1 MKFANKLR
9 TLSISN
15 KNGISLEL
23 RTDFEL
29 INDYLDNKSNDAAR
43 ILVEKYRKI
52 VFATALRYTRSYD
65 DAEDLSQEVFIKAFS
80 NLHTFNFNSSLQT
93 WLYRITV
100 NTYLNQKAKRNIDNT
115 RQRDNAVELE
125 SVLVDT
131 INPEQEYE
139 YNELLSRFENALQQL
154 PERQREVFC
163 LRYYDEMKYEEMSEL
178 LGTTVGGL
186 KANYY
191 HAVKK
196 LTEILKPNF

>member
-1 MKFANKLR
+1 
-9 TLSISN
+9 
-15 KNGISLEL
+15 LEL

-29 INDYLDNKSNDAAR
+29 INDYLADKSNDAAR

-52 VFATALRYTRSYD
+52 VFATALRYTHSYD
-65 DAEDLSQEVFIKAFS
+65 DAEDLSQEVFIKAFT

-100 NTYLNQKAKRNIDNT
+100 NTFLNQKAKSNIDNT

-139 YNELLSRFENALQQL
+139 YKELLNKFEDALQQL

-163 LRYYDEMKYEEMSEL
+163 LRYYDEMKYEEISEL

-191 HAVKK
+191 YAVKK

>member
-1 MKFANKLR
+1 LR